1 MKSRGDG
8 RIFSRNGSGY
18 LWCAYFLRGK
28 EYRESTGTTD
38 RAKADKFLK
47 RRLKEV
53 GADQIGKAPFV
64 GPQQERVKV
73 DKLLDALEADYKLRG
88 KDSHQFWSHI
98 NHIRAYFAPWRAAE
112 VTSEAVDSY
121 ILQEQRAG
129 CASATIN
136 RRTQLLAQAF
146 RLAIQRNHLST
157 APRIRHLSEKENTR
171 QGFYTDAEVRALIV
185 FLPEYLKDF
194 VLFGYLT
201 GWRKGEI
208 VSLCWED
215 VEGEIIRLRGGNA
228 KNGEGRS
235 VALSGE
241 LGEMIGRRKAARQVK
256 TEQGLT
262 LSAYVFHLKGAPVGD
277 FKKAWASACVAANL
291 GRFNCSVCKTAVTGH
306 RCGNCSSVASY
317 SGRIFHDLRR
327 TAVRNMVRAGVP
339 ERVAMS
345 ITGHK
350 TRAIFDRYNIVNED
364 DLREAMQRTQQY
376 LKETEQKERLVA
388 ITQVARAGR

>member
-1 MKSRGDG
+1 MKARGEG
-8 RIFSRNGSGY
+8 RIFLRNGSVY
-18 LWCAYFLRGK
+18 WWCAYFLRGK

-38 RAKADKFLK
+38 REKAEKFLK
-47 RRLKEV
+47 RRMKEV
-53 GADQIGKAPFV
+53 GADQIGKGTFI

-73 DKLLDALEADYKLRG
+73 GKLLDALEADYQLRG

-98 NHIRAYFAPWRAAE
+98 KHTRAYFGPWRAAE
-112 VTSEAVDSY
+112 VTPEAVDSY
-121 ILQEQRAG
+121 ILEEQRAG
-129 CASATIN
+129 LAPATIN

-146 RLAIQRNHLST
+146 RLAIERNHLST
-157 APRIRHLSEKENTR
+157 GPRIRHLSEKGNTR
-171 QGFYTDAEVRALIV
+171 EGFFTNAEVRALIAY
-185 FLPEYLKDF
+185 LPEYLKDF

-201 GWRKGEI
+201 GWRKREI
-208 VSLCWED
+208 VSLRWED

-228 KNGEGRS
+228 KNGEGRP
-235 VALSGE
+235 VTLSGE

-256 TEQGLT
+256 TEQGIM
-262 LSAYVFHLKGAPVGD
+262 LSASIFHLNGRPVGD

-291 GRFNCSVCKTAVTGH
+291 GRFNCRVCKTVVTGH
-306 RCGNCSSVASY
+306 RCGNCGTAASY
-317 SGRIFHDLRR
+317 SGRIFHDFRR
-327 TAVRNMVRAGVP
+327 TSIRNMVRAGVP

-345 ITGHK
+345 ISGHK

-388 ITQVARAGR
+388 ITPVARAGR